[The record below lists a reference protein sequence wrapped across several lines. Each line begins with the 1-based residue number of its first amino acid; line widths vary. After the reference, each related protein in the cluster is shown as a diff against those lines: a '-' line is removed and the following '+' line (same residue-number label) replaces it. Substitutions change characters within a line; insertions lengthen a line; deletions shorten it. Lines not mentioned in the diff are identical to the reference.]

1 MGMYDYVELN
11 VKCPI
16 CGNTIIN
23 TFQTKDFDC
32 VMDTYHLGDKVPANC
47 RFNYMRT
54 YTTCDHR
61 REITKIE
68 DELIFILIMGYWIE
82 YEIPIIDGIIS
93 SNQNLWKRRIEP
105 MAYNVL
111 SIAPEGYTEEQLYKM
126 VERLNERIG
135 KDIEVT
141 KFENKNCNI

>member
-1 MGMYDYVELN
+1 
-11 VKCPI
+11 
-16 CGNTIIN
+16 
-23 TFQTKDFDC
+23 
-32 VMDTYHLGDKVPANC
+32 
-47 RFNYMRT
+47 MRT

-68 DELIFILIMGYWIE
+68 DELIFTLIMGYWIE

-93 SNQNLWKRRIEP
+93 RNQNLWKRRIEP

-126 VERLNERIG
+126 VEGLNERIG